1 MTTDFSAGK
10 IPAFYREIFD
20 ICSLN
25 GNPIEK
31 DVFKDLLACGKLD
44 SATLKIIWD
53 LTGPA
58 QGPITRTN
66 LYKAL
71 SLIGWAQDGKTPSN
85 KLFENFTGKEYPT
98 PNLDDLGCITKT
110 QAQNNSSSNLGRL
123 GLSYNDIKQFDTINV
138 ELVPEKKGLII
149 KYSEYIVSSR
159 RFSAKVTRRYND
171 FVALYELLL
180 GRFPY
185 RMVPRLPPKKML
197 VLDSHFLESRRR
209 ALQRWL
215 TLVSRHPTICHDAL
229 VSFFLTDLGPDFQ
242 YRIRDI
248 FRRVPDEFMSS
259 ELAATSKNLL
269 PNDCSEFASNREQVR
284 LLVQVISRLKQ
295 LTDAEID
302 RTQACARDS
311 EDLAN
316 QLKSLANI
324 NPEQLTTGHW
334 KHMQKGFSSLAQEI
348 AAIPSKA
355 NYHASV
361 EQISVCERLGLLLDI
376 LIAHRDLCD
385 RLERGLAH
393 DHQAALAKMLSLK
406 KRRIQGVMKGT
417 DSESVEQLE
426 ARMLAQESIIS
437 NMELRS
443 DFSLYCVHM
452 ETQLVHA
459 YLETLSA
466 IFNSFVGL
474 HTRAQSEFADL
485 WKNMCP
491 TVEKYFC
498 TDERDVNG
506 TKIL

>member
-20 ICSLN
+20 VCSIN
-25 GNPIEK
+25 GDPIHR
-31 DVFKDLLACGKLD
+31 DVFKDLLACGKLN

-71 SLIGWAQDGKTPSN
+71 SLIGWAQEGKVPSN

-98 PNLDDLGCITKT
+98 PNLNDFVCILKAKT
-110 QAQNNSSSNLGRL
+110 QNNLPKNLGQL
-123 GLSYNDIKQFDTINV
+123 GLSYSDIKQFDTINI

-159 RFSAKVTRRYND
+159 RFNSKVTRRYND
-171 FVALYELLL
+171 FLALYELLL

-209 ALQRWL
+209 GLQRWL

-229 VSFFLTDLGPDFQ
+229 VSFFLTDLGPDCQ

-248 FRRVPDEFMSS
+248 FRRAPDEFMSS
-259 ELAATSKNLL
+259 DLAATAKNLL
-269 PNDCSEFASNREQVR
+269 PNDCSEFATNREQVR

-295 LTDAEID
+295 LTDAEIE

-311 EDLAN
+311 EDFAN
-316 QLKSLANI
+316 QLKALANI

-334 KHMQKGFSSLAQEI
+334 KHMQKGFSSLAQDVSVMS
-348 AAIPSKA
+348 SKA

-361 EQISVCERLGLLLDI
+361 EQIGVCERLGLLLDI

-417 DSESVEQLE
+417 DSESVEHLE
-426 ARMLAQESIIS
+426 ARMLAQENIIS

-466 IFNSFVGL
+466 IFNNFVCI
-474 HTRAQSEFADL
+474 HTQAHLEFASL
-485 WKNMCP
+485 WKNVCP

-498 TDERDVNG
+498 TDESNVNG
-506 TKIL
+506 TIL